1 MLLLKKIPNCYIQI
15 AIRALSHEG
24 ISPEQILEGTDLTSQ
39 NLADGIQTNTE
50 QLVRVITNARKA
62 SNNPAIGLLLGSKL
76 HPSTHGSVGW
86 AAINS
91 PSLTE
96 AVGIFERFSH
106 LRTPFILYR
115 PMISDNQYIIRLIMT
130 ESLGS
135 AQNPFTEAMLLLL
148 QHVIEFILGRPMTEG
163 QLFINSKAPAYAES
177 YSTYFS
183 CPVHFDAP
191 HLELRLPLALKNTL
205 NPNADASMYRIAL
218 EQCEEMST
226 DLRRN
231 INLSTEIHDLISSNL
246 GNNPDLKQA
255 AQLLNISTRTLIR
268 KLKQQNTSFQT
279 LKDEVYAFQAGDYL
293 KRSNISIDAL
303 SMVLGYS
310 DSANFRRAFKRWYHQ
325 TPQQYRNNIS
335 SNNLMEKSRP

>member
-1 MLLLKKIPNCYIQI
+1 
-15 AIRALSHEG
+15 
-24 ISPEQILEGTDLTSQ
+24 
-39 NLADGIQTNTE
+39 
-50 QLVRVITNARKA
+50 
-62 SNNPAIGLLLGSKL
+62 
-76 HPSTHGSVGW
+76 
-86 AAINS
+86 
-91 PSLTE
+91 
-96 AVGIFERFSH
+96 
-106 LRTPFILYR
+106 
-115 PMISDNQYIIRLIMT
+115 
-130 ESLGS
+130 
-135 AQNPFTEAMLLLL
+135 
-148 QHVIEFILGRPMTEG
+148 
-163 QLFINSKAPAYAES
+163 
-177 YSTYFS
+177 
-183 CPVHFDAP
+183 
-191 HLELRLPLALKNTL
+191 
-205 NPNADASMYRIAL
+205 MYRIAL